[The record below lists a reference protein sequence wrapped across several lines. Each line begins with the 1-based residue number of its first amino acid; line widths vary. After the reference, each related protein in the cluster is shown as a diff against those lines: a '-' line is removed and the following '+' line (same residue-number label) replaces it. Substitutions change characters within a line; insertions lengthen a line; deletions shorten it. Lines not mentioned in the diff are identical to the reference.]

1 MESASPT
8 QGKVSRLFVSKI
20 WDVMPWLCSNTY
32 ETRLNWDCFCFCFF
46 SLFVLTTVLFV
57 LCALM
62 CTTYNKKK
70 KKNLVVMFPLTHARV
85 FFCFSFAC
93 VCLFVLVIAQHAVVD
108 VALCAC
114 INCIVFVHFVCVLC
128 ILFLLCFVV
137 NQLCLLQG
145 KLIYTW
151 REIYPFHFRKEIHN
165 IY

>member
-1 MESASPT
+1 
-8 QGKVSRLFVSKI
+8 
-20 WDVMPWLCSNTY
+20 
-32 ETRLNWDCFCFCFF
+32 
-46 SLFVLTTVLFV
+46 
-57 LCALM
+57 
-62 CTTYNKKK
+62 
-70 KKNLVVMFPLTHARV
+70 MFPLTHARV

-145 KLIYTW
+145 KLIYT
-151 REIYPFHFRKEIHN
+151 
-165 IY
+165 